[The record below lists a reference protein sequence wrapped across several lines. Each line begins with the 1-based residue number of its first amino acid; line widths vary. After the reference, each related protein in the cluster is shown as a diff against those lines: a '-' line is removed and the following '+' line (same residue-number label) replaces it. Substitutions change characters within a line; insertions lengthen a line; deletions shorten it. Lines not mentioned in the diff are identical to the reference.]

1 MAKCKQCGR
10 RGIGLKL
17 HDGLCVECISDMLT
31 QEKKQ
36 KSEAIEELDKIR
48 ASLTPEMNN
57 AIELE
62 KLIRNRE
69 KEVSSLE
76 ETIAKHKQDI
86 NQRTTELE
94 NLNRQILVA
103 DETIEME
110 SFSLYKPRYD
120 FASSEQYKS
129 RLESV
134 RDAQKQMIKNKTAT
148 VVPTNWVVND
158 SKTEGKKMV
167 ADNVKL
173 FLRSFNN
180 ECDIAISAVKFKAIP
195 HRKKCQIPPSVI

>member
-180 ECDIAISAVKFKAIP
+180 ECFCCKV
-195 HRKKCQIPPSVI
+195 